1 MTTVGPVINL
11 HGEQF
16 IRNDDQM
23 ADETK
28 QIGEES
34 AAEPVASAGESE
46 TACGAETSEM
56 GAQLEQL
63 KDQLKAKEAEAKDN
77 YERFLRQVAEL
88 ENFKKRSNREK
99 DEAIRFANEYLIKD
113 LLPVI
118 DNLERAVCHAQ
129 GGGNGKPLVEG
140 VEMVLKGLL
149 DILGKHGVVPISA
162 MGQTFDPGKHEAM
175 AQVESAEYP
184 QNTVVE
190 EHHKGYLF
198 HDRLLRP
205 ALVSVA
211 KASSKANEKNSQT
224 EVEKEP
230 TDD

>member
-1 MTTVGPVINL
+1 
-11 HGEQF
+11 
-16 IRNDDQM
+16 M

-34 AAEPVASAGESE
+34 ETEPVASAGEPEMASGSE
-46 TACGAETSEM
+46 ASEI

-63 KDQLKAKEAEAKDN
+63 KDQLKAKEAEAKEN
-77 YERFLRQVAEL
+77 YERFVRQVAEL
-88 ENFKKRSNREK
+88 ENFKKRTHREK

-118 DNLERAVCHAQ
+118 DNLERAVSHAQ

-149 DILGKHGVVPISA
+149 DILGKSGVVPISA
-162 MGQTFDPGKHEAM
+162 MGQPFDPGKHEAM
-175 AQVESAEYP
+175 AQVESSEYP

-190 EHHKGYLF
+190 EHHKGYLLY
-198 HDRLLRP
+198 DRLLRP

-211 KASSKANEKNSQT
+211 KAPSKTNEKNSQT
-224 EVEKEP
+224 KVEKEP